1 MAKSAQFDR
10 DDVIHKAML
19 LYWEKGFHATTMRNL
34 QHAVDMRPGSIYAEF
49 GSKEGMF
56 KAAIEHYVR
65 LGGERLE
72 QAILDQDSP
81 LKGLASFV
89 FDSVKPCHKEM
100 PNNMCM
106 LAKTVAELSD
116 EQTEL
121 LSITR
126 NSLRLM
132 EQKFA
137 DVITRAQALGEVNSD
152 ISSQRLAQHLQI
164 QIMGIR
170 TYIRTARCTEE
181 QIEELVLTIFN
192 HAPFT
197 SNQ

>member
-10 DDVIHKAML
+10 DEVIHKAML

-49 GSKEGMF
+49 GSKEGIF

-72 QAILDQDSP
+72 QAILDQGSP
-81 LKGLASFV
+81 LTGLANFV
-89 FDSVKPCHKEM
+89 LESVKPCHKEM

-126 NSLRLM
+126 HSLRLM
-132 EQKFA
+132 EQKFS

-170 TYIRTARCTEE
+170 TYIRTARCTEQ
-181 QIEELVLTIFN
+181 QIKELVLTIFN